1 MNDQLRAWLVIHETG
16 ARERTLPLARLPLSL
31 GRDADSG
38 LMLHDQFVSGRHAE
52 IVQHDGGHAIRDLGS
67 SNGTQL
73 LGRPLT
79 PGTLYPLYDGA
90 TLEIG
95 DAHLAY
101 RCVPA
106 APHPGTR
113 PLQHQGNGVG
123 AEPVT
128 VPGAGGGAGIDG
140 GRDRTLTLGH
150 APAAPG
156 LAASPASP
164 SAHSP
169 RPVPSASPA
178 PARPTRPAAPARP
191 SWVQGAARN
200 ATRRVMRLVLWLT
213 LWGAVGLGL
222 LTGAAWILAPPR
234 VALLVLG
241 SDARPDEI
249 RRGVV
254 GRTDTLLTV
263 VADRSPGG
271 LVLISIPRDLWVD
284 IPNHGGERINAA
296 YSLGGMQAAERAAT
310 NLLGVPVDRA
320 LLIGLQGVRD
330 VVDAAGGVEID
341 VPHAIHDDD
350 YPTDD
355 YGTMVLDIPAGRQH
369 MDGEMALR
377 YARTRY
383 QDSDFGR
390 MARQQQVMVALRSAL
405 LRPTNWWRAP
415 AVLVAVQQAT
425 QTDLGPLD
433 LATLAFAVAGSSAE
447 PERLA
452 LDLGLVEEFQGGD
465 GAYLL
470 RPTPALQQRVA
481 ALVTPAAAALEVLNG
496 SGTDGLATQTAEKLR
511 ERKMRVVRLGNAA
524 RPIPE
529 TVVEVRPG
537 YTRTGIYAA
546 SLLDLPPTA
555 VQENAELPDDID
567 VRITLGGRRD

>member
-1 MNDQLRAWLVIHETG
+1 MSGERLAWLVIHEPG
-16 ARERTLPLARLPLSL
+16 AAERTLPLARLPLTL
-31 GRDADSG
+31 GRDASSG

-101 RCVPA
+101 RCEPA
-106 APHPGTR
+106 APHSGTR
-113 PLQHQGNGVG
+113 PGKHRGNGVG
-123 AEPVT
+123 VT
-128 VPGAGGGAGIDG
+128 PAMVPGASG
-140 GRDRTLTLGH
+140 GRDQTLMLGY

-156 LAASPASP
+156 KPVSPARSP
-164 SAHSP
+164 
-169 RPVPSASPA
+169 VASPA
-178 PARPTRPAAPARP
+178 PSPAHARPAGPARP
-191 SWVQGAARN
+191 SWVQRGLWR
-200 ATRRVMRLVLWLT
+200 ATRLVLWLT
-213 LWGAVGLGL
+213 LWAAVGLVVL
-222 LTGAAWILAPPR
+222 AGAAWVLAPPR

-249 RRGVV
+249 RHGAV

-284 IPNHGGERINAA
+284 IPNYGSERINAA
-296 YSLGGMQAAERAAT
+296 YSLGGMRAAERAAA
-310 NLLGVPVDRA
+310 NVLGVPVDRA

-330 VVDAAGGVEID
+330 VVDAAGGIEID
-341 VPHAIHDDD
+341 VPYAIHDDA

-369 MDGEMALR
+369 MDGETALR
-377 YARTRY
+377 YARTRH
-383 QDSDFGR
+383 QDNDFGR
-390 MARQQQVMVALRSAL
+390 MARQQQVMVALRSAM
-405 LRPTNWWRAP
+405 LRPVNWWRAP
-415 AVLVAVQQAT
+415 AVLAAVQQAA
-425 QTDLGPLD
+425 QTNLGPLD
-433 LATLAFAVAGSSAE
+433 LATLAFAVAGSGGE

-452 LDLGLVEEFQGGD
+452 LDLGLVEEFQGAN

-470 RPTPALQQRVA
+470 RPTPALKQRVA
-481 ALVTPAAAALEVLNG
+481 ALVTPASAAVEVLNG

-511 ERKMRVVRLGNAA
+511 ERKMRVVRLGNAT
-524 RPIPE
+524 RSLPE
-529 TVVEVRPG
+529 TVIEVRPG

-546 SLLDLPPTA
+546 ALLDLPRTA
-555 VQENAELPDDID
+555 VHESAALPDDVD
-567 VRITLGGRRD
+567 VRITLGGTRG